1 MIRARTR
8 EQWEEHARKL
18 EDMGYATML
27 MPDHFEEQLSPMP
40 ALTCAALATTS
51 LRVGTIVLG
60 NDYRHPV
67 VLAMEAA
74 TLDLLSNGRLELGI
88 GAGWMRSDYAAAGM
102 SYDRPG
108 ARIERFA
115 ESLQVLKGAFGEEPF
130 SFSGKHYTITNY
142 NAQPKPVQK
151 PHPPIMIGGGGRR
164 MLSLAGREAN
174 IISINFNLAPGAVNQ
189 EVLRTGDP
197 ASTDEK
203 VAWIREAAGG
213 RFDDIELNAIAFTA
227 VVTDDAAKLAERMA
241 PGFATTPAELLESP
255 HVLLGSTDQMAEAL
269 QRRRERYGISYWV
282 FPQNAYEPL
291 APLVK
296 KLAGT

>member
-18 EDMGYATML
+18 EGMGYSTML
-27 MPDHFEEQLSPMP
+27 MPDHFEEQLSPIP
-40 ALTCAALATTS
+40 ALTAAALATTS

-88 GAGWMRSDYAAAGM
+88 GAGWMRSDYDAAGM

-108 ARIERFA
+108 TRIERFA
-115 ESLQVLKGAFGEEPF
+115 ESLQVLKGAFGEEAF
-130 SFSGKHYTITNY
+130 SLDGKHYTITNY
-142 NAQPKPVQK
+142 NGRPKPLQQ
-151 PHPPIMIGGGGRR
+151 PHPPIMIGGGGQR
-164 MLSLAGREAN
+164 MLSLAAREAN

-203 VAWIREAAGG
+203 VGWIREAAGD
-213 RFDDIELNAIAFTA
+213 RFGEIELNAIAFTA
-227 VVTDDAAKLAERMA
+227 VVTDDATKLAERMA

-255 HVLLGSTDQMAEAL
+255 HVLLGSIDQMAGAL
-269 QRRRERYGISYWV
+269 QQRRERYGISYWV
-282 FPQNAYEPL
+282 FPQNAYESL
-291 APLVK
+291 APLVQR
-296 KLAGT
+296 LAGS